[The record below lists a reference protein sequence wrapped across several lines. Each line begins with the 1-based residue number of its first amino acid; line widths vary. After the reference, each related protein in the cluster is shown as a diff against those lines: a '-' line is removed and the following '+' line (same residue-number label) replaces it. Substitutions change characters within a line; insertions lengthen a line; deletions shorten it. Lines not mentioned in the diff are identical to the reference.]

1 MSAVNPTTSPVE
13 SVPTER
19 SRVLRWVAGGGCL
32 AAAAAIAAIALWPT
46 STVDQARSDGERFGE
61 AVSALYN
68 AQDADAVDAALT
80 DLNSAAVDARDHAG
94 DDVANQ
100 IADQQDALARAADGF
115 VGTHTAD
122 DAWSVDLYQAELNDA
137 VDDLSSNAEN
147 FRTTGPEAAQAFYDG
162 VQDGLG
168 S

>member
-1 MSAVNPTTSPVE
+1 MSAVNPTATTE
-13 SVPTER
+13 SVR
-19 SRVLRWVAGGGCL
+19 ADRGRIVRWIAGGGCL
-32 AAAAAIAAIALWPT
+32 AAAATIAAIALWPA

-61 AVSALYN
+61 AVSALYT
-68 AQDADAVDAALT
+68 AQEADEVDAALA
-80 DLNSAAVDARDHAG
+80 DLNSAAVDTRDHVG

-100 IADQQDALARAADGF
+100 IAEQQDALARAADGF

-122 DAWSVDLYQAELNDA
+122 DAWSVDVYQAELNDA
-137 VDDLSSNAEN
+137 VDDLGRQAND

-162 VQDGLG
+162 VQDGLTV

>member
-1 MSAVNPTTSPVE
+1 
-13 SVPTER
+13 
-19 SRVLRWVAGGGCL
+19 
-32 AAAAAIAAIALWPT
+32 
-46 STVDQARSDGERFGE
+46 
-61 AVSALYN
+61 
-68 AQDADAVDAALT
+68 VDAALT